1 MEENLKIGGI
11 LMVIGGIL
19 MVIGGT
25 LVVIGGVLSIGR
37 ILKGKQLIGG
47 IFMVIGGRLNS
58 LLNCLRLCKAGIA
71 F

>member
-1 MEENLKIGGI
+1 
-11 LMVIGGIL
+11 

>member
-1 MEENLKIGGI
+1 
-11 LMVIGGIL
+11 

-58 LLNCLRLCKAGIA
+58 LLNCLRQCKAGIA